1 MNTKKYRPVLTNML
15 ASLKANLGILAV
27 LVIMV
32 VALSLLSPVFL
43 TQNNILSVGRQMF
56 SNICLSLGMTFV
68 IIIGGIDLSVGA
80 IVALSGI
87 TSVGLVINGGW
98 AVAPA
103 VIAGILIGTLCG
115 ILNGCI
121 ISWLKVPAFIVT
133 MAMMNVARG
142 AAQIYTGGTAIRIQS
157 VDAFT
162 QLGVGRLFNV
172 PYQIYYAVVLIILAT
187 LVLNRT
193 KFGTYVFATGGNRL
207 AARLSGIK
215 TARIERI
222 TYTISGTMAGIT
234 GVILSARMYSAQPS
248 VGDGLELDAIAACVL
263 GGVSMSGGMGR
274 ISGTIIGAI
283 IIGLINNGLNLMSVN
298 SYWQLVAKGV
308 IILLAIAIDAM
319 KNRGRLAAAG
329 RAKANL
335 ADDAENSESKK

>member
-1 MNTKKYRPVLTNML
+1 MNTKKYRPILG
-15 ASLKANLGILAV
+15 SLLVSVKANLGILAV

-32 VALSLLSPVFL
+32 VSLSLLQPVFL
-43 TQNNILSVGRQMF
+43 TPNNVLSVGRQMF

-103 VIAGILIGTLCG
+103 VIVGILLGTSCG
-115 ILNGCI
+115 IINGCI

-142 AAQIYTGGTAIRIQS
+142 AAQVYTGGTAIRIQS
-157 VDAFT
+157 VEAFT

-172 PYQIYYAVVLIILAT
+172 PYQIYYAVILIIIASIL
-187 LVLNRT
+187 LNRT
-193 KFGTYVFATGGNRL
+193 KFGTYVYAAGGNRL

-215 TARIERI
+215 TERIERI
-222 TYTISGTMAGIT
+222 TYAISGTMAGIT

-274 ISGTIIGAI
+274 ISGTIIGAV
-283 IIGLINNGLNLMSVN
+283 IIGLINNGLNLMGVDSN
-298 SYWQLVAKGV
+298 WQLVAKGV
-308 IILLAIAIDAM
+308 IILLAIAIDAV
-319 KNRGRLAAAG
+319 KNRSRLNAAG
-329 RAKANL
+329 KLKA
-335 ADDAENSESKK
+335 AHAESGESKE

>member
-1 MNTKKYRPVLTNML
+1 
-15 ASLKANLGILAV
+15 
-27 LVIMV
+27 
-32 VALSLLSPVFL
+32 
-43 TQNNILSVGRQMF
+43 MF

-215 TARIERI
+215 TERIERI

-283 IIGLINNGLNLMSVN
+283 IIGLINNGLNLMGVN

-319 KNRGRLAAAG
+319 KNRSRLAAAG
-329 RAKANL
+329 RAKASL
-335 ADDAENSESKK
+335 TEHGENSKNKE

>member
-1 MNTKKYRPVLTNML
+1 MNTKKYRPILG
-15 ASLKANLGILAV
+15 SLLVSVKANLGILAV

-32 VALSLLSPVFL
+32 VSLSLLQPVFL
-43 TQNNILSVGRQMF
+43 TPNNILSVGRQMF

-103 VIAGILIGTLCG
+103 VIVGILLGTSCG
-115 ILNGCI
+115 IINGCI

-142 AAQIYTGGTAIRIQS
+142 AAQVYTGGTAIRIQS
-157 VDAFT
+157 VEAFT

-172 PYQIYYAVVLIILAT
+172 PYQIYYAVILIIIASIL
-187 LVLNRT
+187 LNRT
-193 KFGTYVFATGGNRL
+193 KFGTYVYAAGGNRL

-215 TARIERI
+215 TERIERI
-222 TYTISGTMAGIT
+222 TYAISGTMAGIT

-274 ISGTIIGAI
+274 ISGTIIGAV
-283 IIGLINNGLNLMSVN
+283 IIGLINNGLNLMGVDSN
-298 SYWQLVAKGV
+298 WQLVAKGV
-308 IILLAIAIDAM
+308 IILLAIAIDAV
-319 KNRGRLAAAG
+319 KNRSRLNAAG
-329 RAKANL
+329 KLKA
-335 ADDAENSESKK
+335 AHAESGESKE

>member
-1 MNTKKYRPVLTNML
+1 
-15 ASLKANLGILAV
+15 
-27 LVIMV
+27 
-32 VALSLLSPVFL
+32 
-43 TQNNILSVGRQMF
+43 
-56 SNICLSLGMTFV
+56 
-68 IIIGGIDLSVGA
+68 
-80 IVALSGI
+80 
-87 TSVGLVINGGW
+87 
-98 AVAPA
+98 
-103 VIAGILIGTLCG
+103 
-115 ILNGCI
+115 
-121 ISWLKVPAFIVT
+121 
-133 MAMMNVARG
+133 
-142 AAQIYTGGTAIRIQS
+142 
-157 VDAFT
+157 
-162 QLGVGRLFNV
+162 
-172 PYQIYYAVVLIILAT
+172 
-187 LVLNRT
+187 
-193 KFGTYVFATGGNRL
+193 
-207 AARLSGIK
+207 
-215 TARIERI
+215 
-222 TYTISGTMAGIT
+222 MAGIT

>member
-1 MNTKKYRPVLTNML
+1 MNTKKHRPILG
-15 ASLKANLGILAV
+15 SLLVSVKANLGILAV

-32 VALSLLSPVFL
+32 VSLSLLQPVFL
-43 TQNNILSVGRQMF
+43 TPNNILSVGRQMF

-103 VIAGILIGTLCG
+103 VIVGILLGTSCG
-115 ILNGCI
+115 IINGCI

-142 AAQIYTGGTAIRIQS
+142 AAQVYTGGTAIRIQS
-157 VDAFT
+157 VEAFT

-172 PYQIYYAVVLIILAT
+172 PYQIYYAVILIIIASIL
-187 LVLNRT
+187 LNRT
-193 KFGTYVFATGGNRL
+193 KFGTYVYAAGGNRL

-215 TARIERI
+215 TERIERI
-222 TYTISGTMAGIT
+222 TYAISGTMAGIT

-274 ISGTIIGAI
+274 ISGTIIGAV
-283 IIGLINNGLNLMSVN
+283 IIGLINNGLNLMGVDSN
-298 SYWQLVAKGV
+298 WQLVAKGV
-308 IILLAIAIDAM
+308 IILLAIAIDAV
-319 KNRGRLAAAG
+319 KNRSRLNAAG
-329 RAKANL
+329 KLKA
-335 ADDAENSESKK
+335 AHAESGESKE

>member
-1 MNTKKYRPVLTNML
+1 MNTKKYRPILG
-15 ASLKANLGILAV
+15 SLLVSVKANLGILAV

-32 VALSLLSPVFL
+32 VSLSLLQPVFL
-43 TQNNILSVGRQMF
+43 TPNNILSVGRQMF

-103 VIAGILIGTLCG
+103 VIVGILLGTSCG
-115 ILNGCI
+115 IINGCI

-142 AAQIYTGGTAIRIQS
+142 AAQVYTGGTAIRIQS
-157 VDAFT
+157 VEAFT

-172 PYQIYYAVVLIILAT
+172 PYQIYYAVILIIIASIL
-187 LVLNRT
+187 LNRT
-193 KFGTYVFATGGNRL
+193 KFGTYVYAAGGNRL

-215 TARIERI
+215 TERIERI
-222 TYTISGTMAGIT
+222 TYAISGTMAGIT

-248 VGDGLELDAIAACVL
+248 GGDGLELDAIAACVL

-274 ISGTIIGAI
+274 ISGTIIGAV
-283 IIGLINNGLNLMSVN
+283 IIGLINNGLNLMGVDSN
-298 SYWQLVAKGV
+298 WQLVAKGV
-308 IILLAIAIDAM
+308 IILLAIAIDAV
-319 KNRGRLAAAG
+319 KNRSRLNAAG
-329 RAKANL
+329 KLKA
-335 ADDAENSESKK
+335 AHAESGESKE

>member
-1 MNTKKYRPVLTNML
+1 MNTKKHRPILG
-15 ASLKANLGILAV
+15 SLLVSVKANLGILAV

-32 VALSLLSPVFL
+32 VSLSLLQPVFL
-43 TQNNILSVGRQMF
+43 TPNNILSVGRQMF
-56 SNICLSLGMTFV
+56 SNFCLSLGMTFV

-103 VIAGILIGTLCG
+103 VIVGILLGTSCG
-115 ILNGCI
+115 IINGCI

-142 AAQIYTGGTAIRIQS
+142 AAQVYTGGTAIRIQS
-157 VDAFT
+157 VEAFT

-172 PYQIYYAVVLIILAT
+172 PYQIYYAVILIIIASIL
-187 LVLNRT
+187 LNRT
-193 KFGTYVFATGGNRL
+193 KFGTYVYAAGGNRL

-215 TARIERI
+215 TERIERI
-222 TYTISGTMAGIT
+222 TYAISGTMAGIT

-274 ISGTIIGAI
+274 ISGTIIGAV
-283 IIGLINNGLNLMSVN
+283 IIGLINNGLNLMGVDSN
-298 SYWQLVAKGV
+298 WQLVAKGV
-308 IILLAIAIDAM
+308 IILLAIAIDAV
-319 KNRGRLAAAG
+319 KNRSRLNAAG
-329 RAKANL
+329 KLKA
-335 ADDAENSESKK
+335 AHAESGESKE

>member
-1 MNTKKYRPVLTNML
+1 MNTKKYRPILG
-15 ASLKANLGILAV
+15 SLLVSVKANLGILAV

-32 VALSLLSPVFL
+32 VSLSLLQPVFL
-43 TQNNILSVGRQMF
+43 TPNNILSVGRQMF

-103 VIAGILIGTLCG
+103 VIVGILLGTSCG
-115 ILNGCI
+115 IINGCI
-121 ISWLKVPAFIVT
+121 TSWLKVPAFIVT

-142 AAQIYTGGTAIRIQS
+142 AAQVYTGGTAIRIQS
-157 VDAFT
+157 VEAFT

-172 PYQIYYAVVLIILAT
+172 PYQIYYAVILIIIASIL
-187 LVLNRT
+187 LNRT
-193 KFGTYVFATGGNRL
+193 KFGTYVYAAGGNRL

-215 TARIERI
+215 TERIERI
-222 TYTISGTMAGIT
+222 TYAISGTMAGIT

-274 ISGTIIGAI
+274 ISGTIIGAV
-283 IIGLINNGLNLMSVN
+283 IIGLINNGLNLMGVDSN
-298 SYWQLVAKGV
+298 WQLVAKGV
-308 IILLAIAIDAM
+308 IILLAIAIDAV
-319 KNRGRLAAAG
+319 KNRSRLNAAG
-329 RAKANL
+329 KLKA
-335 ADDAENSESKK
+335 AHAESGESKE

>member
-32 VALSLLSPVFL
+32 AALSLLSPVFL

-248 VGDGLELDAIAACVL
+248 VGDSGLCARRCVDVRWNGPHQRHHHRRHNNRPYKQWPEPYERQLLLAAC
-263 GGVSMSGGMGR
+263 GQGCDNPPRHCDRRNEKQGPSRRRGPG
-274 ISGTIIGAI
+274 
-283 IIGLINNGLNLMSVN
+283 
-298 SYWQLVAKGV
+298 KG
-308 IILLAIAIDAM
+308 
-319 KNRGRLAAAG
+319 KSCRSR
-329 RAKANL
+329 
-335 ADDAENSESKK
+335 

>member
-32 VALSLLSPVFL
+32 AALSLLSPVFL

-103 VIAGILIGTLCG
+103 VHCMAVLIGTLCG

-157 VDAFT
+157 VDASPNWAWDVSST
-162 QLGVGRLFNV
+162 YR
-172 PYQIYYAVVLIILAT
+172 YQIYYAVVLIILAT

-193 KFGTYVFATGGNRL
+193 KFGTYVFARRNRL

-248 VGDGLELDAIAACVL
+248 VGDGWSWTPLQPACSAAYRCPVE
-263 GGVSMSGGMGR
+263 
-274 ISGTIIGAI
+274 
-283 IIGLINNGLNLMSVN
+283 
-298 SYWQLVAKGV
+298 W
-308 IILLAIAIDAM
+308 
-319 KNRGRLAAAG
+319 AASA
-329 RAKANL
+329 AP
-335 ADDAENSESKK
+335 S

>member
-1 MNTKKYRPVLTNML
+1 MNTKKYRPILG
-15 ASLKANLGILAV
+15 SLLVSVKANLGILAV

-32 VALSLLSPVFL
+32 VSLSLLQPVFL
-43 TQNNILSVGRQMF
+43 TPNNILSVGRQMF

-103 VIAGILIGTLCG
+103 VIVGILLGTSCG
-115 ILNGCI
+115 IINGCI

-142 AAQIYTGGTAIRIQS
+142 AAQVYTGGTAIRIQS
-157 VDAFT
+157 VEAFT

-172 PYQIYYAVVLIILAT
+172 PYQIYYAVILIIIASIL
-187 LVLNRT
+187 LNRT
-193 KFGTYVFATGGNRL
+193 KFGTYVYAAGGNRL

-215 TARIERI
+215 AERIERI
-222 TYTISGTMAGIT
+222 TYAISGTMAGIT

-274 ISGTIIGAI
+274 ISGTIIGAV
-283 IIGLINNGLNLMSVN
+283 IIGLINNGLNLMGVDSN
-298 SYWQLVAKGV
+298 WQLVAKGV
-308 IILLAIAIDAM
+308 IILLAIAIDAV
-319 KNRGRLAAAG
+319 KNRSRLNAAG
-329 RAKANL
+329 KLKA
-335 ADDAENSESKK
+335 AHAESGESKE

>member
-43 TQNNILSVGRQMF
+43 TSNNILSVGRQMF

-103 VIAGILIGTLCG
+103 VIAGILVGTLCG

-162 QLGVGRLFNV
+162 QLGVGRFLNV
-172 PYQIYYAVVLIILAT
+172 PYQIYYAIVLIIIAT

-215 TARIERI
+215 TERIERI

-234 GVILSARMYSAQPS
+234 GV
-248 VGDGLELDAIAACVL
+248 GLELDAIAACVL

-283 IIGLINNGLNLMSVN
+283 IIGLINNGLNLMGVN

-319 KNRGRLAAAG
+319 KNRSRLAAAG
-329 RAKANL
+329 RAKASMTEHG
-335 ADDAENSESKK
+335 ENSKNKE